1 MAILVAIYS
10 ATRVSRPIVALTRVA
25 AQITEGA
32 VDVRA
37 DTRQQNEIGVLA
49 AGFNT
54 MTGTLQQTL
63 AGLEQRVADR
73 TAALQQALTEREQT
87 LLELKEALHTRDL
100 LSRTVRDLSSPVL
113 PVHAGVLVMPLIG
126 VIDSERAAMLTQSL
140 LQAIEQ
146 HRARTVLI
154 DVTGVPLVDTQ
165 VAAVLLQAAAATKL
179 LGAQPV
185 LVGLRPELAQ
195 TIVGLGLDLS
205 MLITHAD
212 LQSGITYALGQQNIA
227 PGVKL

>member
-1 MAILVAIYS
+1 MIYS
-10 ATRVSRPIVALTRVA
+10 AARVSRPIVALTRVA

-32 VDVRA
+32 VDVYA

-54 MTGTLQQTL
+54 MTGALQQRL
-63 AGLEQRVADR
+63 ASLEQRVADR
-73 TAALQQALTEREQT
+73 TAALQQALTENEQT
-87 LLELKEALHTRDL
+87 LGELQESLHMRDL

-113 PVHAGVLVMPLIG
+113 PVHDGVLVMPLIG
-126 VIDSERAAMLTQSL
+126 VIDTERAAILTQAL

-146 HRARTVLI
+146 HGARTVLI
-154 DVTGVPLVDTQ
+154 DVTGVPLIDTQ

-185 LVGLRPELAQ
+185 LVGIRPEVAQ
-195 TIVGLGLDLS
+195 AIVGLGVDLRS
-205 MLITHAD
+205 MVSRGT
-212 LQSGITYALGQQNIA
+212 LQDGIAYALHN
-227 PGVKL
+227 